1 MDVKSLGFVGIG
13 QMGLPM
19 ARNLL
24 RAGFELIVFDVNLEA
39 LSAIRDA
46 GATAAASPAQV
57 ASQVDVVLV
66 SLPTP
71 AVVRSVALG
80 PQGLVEGTR
89 IKSYVDLS
97 TTGSVIA
104 KEVANAL
111 DAQGISTLDCPVSG
125 GQRGA
130 EAGTLTLMI
139 SGALELSE
147 QLDPVLTAIG
157 NEQFYVGADIGLAQT
172 CKLCNNFLSAANN
185 VAAAEAMVTAT
196 KGGLDPQV
204 ALDVINASSGRNS
217 ATADKFAEL
226 VLTRRFDKSM
236 KTRLLHKDL
245 NLFTAEAE
253 ALGVPAWVG
262 AHVKQLLAY
271 SISQGMGDAASVTM
285 IQHWERWAGVEVGS
299 KHNAE
304 TNTSE

>member
-1 MDVKSLGFVGIG
+1 
-13 QMGLPM
+13 MGLPM
-19 ARNLL
+19 AHNLI
-24 RAGFELIVFDVNLEA
+24 RAGFKLTVYDVEPAA
-39 LSAIRDA
+39 LSAICGA
-46 GATAAASPAQV
+46 GATAAASPAEV

-71 AVVRSVALG
+71 AIVRSVALG

-89 IKSYVDLS
+89 VKAYVDLS

-104 KEVANAL
+104 KEVAAAFAAN
-111 DAQGISTLDCPVSG
+111 GITALDCPVSG

-139 SGALELSE
+139 SGPLDLHE
-147 QLDPVLTAIG
+147 QLKLVLGAIG
-157 NEQFYVGADIGLAQT
+157 NEQFYVGGDVGLAQT

-185 VAAAEAMVTAT
+185 VAAAEAMVTAA

-217 ATADKFAEL
+217 ATADKFADL

-245 NLFTAEAE
+245 SLFTAEAE

-285 IQHWERWAGVEVGS
+285 IQHWERWAGVEVGHKS
-299 KHNAE
+299 GVEASDPE
-304 TNTSE
+304 